1 VIKCQANDQGQSG
14 YQAWSLNHVVDQG
27 EESTAQFGIYQPST
41 IAKELSFK
49 SE

>member
-14 YQAWSLNHVVDQG
+14 YKAWSLNHVDDQG